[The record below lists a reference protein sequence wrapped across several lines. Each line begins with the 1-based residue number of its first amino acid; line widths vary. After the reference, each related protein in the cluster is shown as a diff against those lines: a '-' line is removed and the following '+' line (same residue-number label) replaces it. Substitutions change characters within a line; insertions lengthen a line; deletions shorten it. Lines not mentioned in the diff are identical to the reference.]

1 MDFSNVE
8 CCDFEGKLLVT
19 LNRHA
24 PLKKRYLRANNAP
37 FMNKTLAKA
46 IMVRSRIRNK
56 YLKLK
61 TCESRDAYKKQC
73 NLCMTLLWETKK
85 IFYENLNPNLISD
98 NKKFWRQVKP
108 FFSDKTPTNSSI
120 TLVENN
126 NIISDSDKCAEV
138 MNDFLVLL
146 LLN

>member
-1 MDFSNVE
+1 M
-8 CCDFEGKLLVT
+8 

-24 PLKKRYLRANNAP
+24 SLEKRYLRANNAP

-46 IMVRSRIRNK
+46 IMVRSRLRNK

-61 TCESRDAYKKQC
+61 TCKYRDAYKKQR
-73 NLCMTLLWETKK
+73 NLCVTLLRETKK
-85 IFYENLNPNLISD
+85 ISCENLNPNIISD

-120 TLVENN
+120 TLVEK
-126 NIISDSDKCAEV
+126 NIYFI
-138 MNDFLVLL
+138 
-146 LLN
+146 